1 MIKPNRYLW
10 IMVSLFWIFAC
21 EETEQIIPNHSPEI
35 VSFGVMGTGVQSGEF
50 ATVFCTVSDED
61 NDSLSY
67 SWTSPVGLFA
77 GSGDT
82 VYWRAPTEISQYPI
96 YCRVE
101 DGHGGYIEVNFDVQV
116 FPNMLFSDSVW
127 TVYNSSNTDLPPF
140 YIDYLSSIVV
150 DRFDQI
156 WMGDYNGRLYKFD
169 GFSWHSQDF
178 YIGSLDLIS
187 IDIDA
192 LTRSWIVSEGG
203 HLVMFDGSIAT
214 SYSRY
219 GQDPRYRKHAGNVVI
234 DEDDNIWVSYWDSS
248 GPSMFDG
255 SSWLDFDSLGL
266 PAAMD
271 IAIDRHGD
279 IWYTADS
286 ALVQYDHNNW
296 TIFEGPVPQWKQSI
310 AIDQKDRIWVATEN
324 HELAMFD
331 RVKWTYLPTPFDGN
345 EGWINDL
352 TIDNEGNVWCACDGG
367 IAILDGQRVNSLG
380 SEAWI
385 TILTPENSPLPD
397 GWINSLSIDNHGNIW
412 GGAHAYGASG
422 PGGGGLFKID
432 RSND

>member
-1 MIKPNRYLW
+1 ML
-10 IMVSLFWIFAC
+10 SLFWIFAC
-21 EETEQIIPNHSPEI
+21 EETEQIIPNHNPGI
-35 VSFGVMGTGVQSGEF
+35 VSFGVIGTGVLAGEF

-82 VYWRAPTEISQYPI
+82 VYWRAPTEISRYPI

-116 FPNMLFSDSVW
+116 FPNMLFSDSAW
-127 TVYNSSNTDLPPF
+127 KVYNSSNTDLPP
-140 YIDYLSSIVV
+140 YSIDYLWSVKA
-150 DRFDQI
+150 DRFGQVWIGNDVA
-156 WMGDYNGRLYKFD
+156 WLHKFD
-169 GFSWHSQDF
+169 GTVWQSWNSNF
-178 YIGSLDLIS
+178 GSISFNS
-187 IDIDA
+187 IDIDTQDY
-192 LTRSWIVSEGG
+192 LWIIVENGY
-203 HLVMFDGSIAT
+203 LAKFDGSVFT
-214 SYSRY
+214 GYLHNNQNTP
-219 GQDPRYRKHAGNVVI
+219 GRKHARNAAI
-234 DEDDNIWVSYWDSS
+234 DGDDNIWVSFWDSS
-248 GPSMFDG
+248 GPARFDG
-255 SSWLDFDSLGL
+255 TNWLDFDSLGL
-266 PAAMD
+266 PPAAD
-271 IAIDRHGD
+271 IAIDQHGET
-279 IWYTADS
+279 WYTADS
-286 ALVQYDHNNW
+286 ALVHYDHNTW
-296 TIFEGPVPQWKQSI
+296 EVIEGPLPQWKQSI
-310 AIDQKDRIWVATEN
+310 AIDSQDRIWVATEN

-352 TIDNEGNVWCACDGG
+352 IIDNEGNVWCACDGG

-380 SEAWI
+380 NEAWLP
-385 TILTPENSPLPD
+385 ILTPENSPLPD
-397 GWINSLSIDNHGNIW
+397 GWINSLSIDTHGNIW